1 MSDAFTIKVFFRGDW
16 CPWCNG
22 YLRDFNGHLET
33 IRGLGG
39 TVVGITSQKGNQSKE
54 NNGLDFDV
62 VVDPENVEAKKHD
75 IFITPKSETPLAEV
89 EGVYENGMVQPGVVV
104 EAADGKILYRWAI
117 VPSEMNFG
125 GATDRPLVA
134 DIVGS
139 LEYIIANGSAPGDFG
154 STDMT
159 YLEQN
164 HPDQH
169 KMVMDYLASLK

>member
-1 MSDAFTIKVFFRGDW
+1 MSDTFTIKVFFRGDW

-22 YLRDFNGHLET
+22 YLRDFNGQLET
-33 IRGLGG
+33 IRELGG
-39 TVVGITSQKGNQSKE
+39 TVVGITSQVGNQSKE
-54 NNGLDFDV
+54 NNGLDYDIQI
-62 VVDPENVEAKKHD
+62 DAENVEAKKYD
-75 IFITPKSETPLAEV
+75 IFITPNAETPLAEV
-89 EGVYENGMVQPGVVV
+89 DGAYENGMVQPGVVV
-104 EAADGKILYRWAI
+104 EDTDGKILYRWAI

-134 DIVGS
+134 DIVGA
-139 LEYIIANGSAPGDFG
+139 LEHIIANGSAPGEFG
-154 STDMT
+154 STDMA